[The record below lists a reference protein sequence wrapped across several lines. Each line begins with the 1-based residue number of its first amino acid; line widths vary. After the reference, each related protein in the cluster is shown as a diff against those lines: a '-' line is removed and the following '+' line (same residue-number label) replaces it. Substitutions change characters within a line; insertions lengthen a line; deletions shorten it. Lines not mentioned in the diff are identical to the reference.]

1 MNELGTTVCIAGGG
15 PAGMMLGLLLAR
27 AGIEVVVLEKHADF
41 LRDFR
46 GDTVHPAT
54 LEILDDIGLGEDFH
68 ALPHQRVSTIGV
80 VQGGRRVDIADF
92 RMLRVRHPY
101 MAFVPQW
108 DFLTLLA
115 RAAERYPTFRLIMNA
130 EVVDVLRAGGHVA
143 GVRVRG
149 PGGEFVVR
157 STLTVGADGRH
168 SALRRAM
175 GMAPK
180 DFASALDVIFFRI
193 SRRDT
198 DPDEGICVRIGNGR
212 VFGATDRGT
221 YWQMSYETSRGA
233 FERLRETDLSQF
245 RADLA
250 ELVPFL
256 ADRVDEI
263 RGIGDLSPLE
273 CRIDRLPSWHRPGIL
288 FIGDAAHAMSPVAGF
303 GVNLAI
309 QDAVAA
315 ANTLWR
321 PLYQAQEY
329 GAAFDHEIL
338 AAVRRRRVA
347 ATALSQ
353 GLQRLVQRFGIDGA
367 LREGGKP
374 RAPVIFECVPIL
386 RKAMSR
392 IIGTG
397 FRPEHVRVPHMGKE
411 DVGVGESSDRRRRDV
426 GMDDR
431 VVPLRRIRRSG
442 FGDPGR
448 VGTGR
453 QDRRR

>member
-1 MNELGTTVCIAGGG
+1 
-15 PAGMMLGLLLAR
+15 MMLGLLLAR

-54 LEILDDIGLGEDFH
+54 LDILDDLGLIEDFH

-80 VQGGRRVDIADF
+80 IQGGRRVDIADF
-92 RMLRVRHPY
+92 RMLKLRYPY

-115 RAAERYPTFRLIMNA
+115 RAAQRYPTFRLIMNA
-130 EVVDVLRAGGHVA
+130 EVVDVLRAGERVA

-149 PGGEFVVR
+149 PGGEFLVR

-193 SRRDT
+193 SRRDS
-198 DPDEGICVRIGNGR
+198 DPDEGICVRIGNGK

-221 YWQMSYETSRGA
+221 YWQLSYETTRGTYD
-233 FERLRETDLSQF
+233 RLRGTDLAQF

-250 ELVPFL
+250 QLVPFL
-256 ADRVDEI
+256 ADRVGEI
-263 RGIGDLSPLE
+263 GGIDDLNPLE

-288 FIGDAAHAMSPVAGF
+288 FLGDAAHAMSPVAGF
-303 GVNLAI
+303 GVNLAV

-315 ANTLWR
+315 ANALWR
-321 PLYQAQEY
+321 PLRDTQES
-329 GAAFDHEIL
+329 GVAFDHAIL
-338 AAVRRRRVA
+338 AAVRRRRLA
-347 ATALSQ
+347 ATAMSQ
-353 GLQRLVQRFGIDGA
+353 GLQRLVQRFGIDSA
-367 LREGGKP
+367 LRDGGKP
-374 RAPVIFECVPIL
+374 RAPVIFERAPIL

-397 FRPEHVRVPHMGKE
+397 FRPEHVHTPHIGKE
-411 DVGVGESSDRRRRDV
+411 QTGVGESSDRRRRDV
-426 GMDDR
+426 GMDDG
-431 VVPLRRIRRSG
+431 VVPLRRLRRPDLGDLGRIR
-442 FGDPGR
+442 
-448 VGTGR
+448 TGR
-453 QDRRR
+453 PDRRR